1 MKHLKYVIVTVLLV
15 LLAVPALAQDGAATP
30 ANTITVVG
38 TGNASGTPD
47 NASIQFG
54 VELRSQDLST
64 VFSDVNATIDQVINA
79 VVEAGVARED
89 VRTVGLNVYQERGM
103 VEPMMSDEGN
113 GQVPTT
119 YIVSNQINVTVRNID
134 SVPEVIDAAIAAGSN
149 QIYGLEFRLSD
160 TGMLESDARSAAI
173 EDANARAAELA
184 ELVGATLGNVV
195 SVEESTGGFS
205 PFGRDMALGMGGGGG
220 TSIAPGQLQVSLQVR
235 VTYELVR

>member
-1 MKHLKYVIVTVLLV
+1 MKHLKYLIVTVLLV
-15 LLAVPALAQDGAATP
+15 LLAVPALAQDGTTP

-64 VFSDVNATIDQVINA
+64 VFSDVNAAIDQVINA
-79 VVEAGVARED
+79 VVEAGVAPED

-119 YIVSNQINVTVRNID
+119 YIVSNQINVTVRDID
-134 SVPEVIDAAIAAGSN
+134 SVPDVIDAAIAAGSN
-149 QIYGLEFRLSD
+149 QIYGLEFRISD
-160 TGMLESDARSAAI
+160 TDMLESDARSAAI

-184 ELVGATLGNVV
+184 NLVGATLGNVV
-195 SVEESTGGFS
+195 SVEEAQGGFS
-205 PFGRDMALGMGGGGG
+205 PYGRDMALGMGGGGG